1 MYSGTR
7 GLGFPQNIMTTDEWY
22 DMSQGPGDLDL
33 ISVAYL
39 SPDAGYPPERYTLF
53 DQELEQHQTL
63 NGLAAG
69 AQERFTKAFG
79 PKMRFLRAG
88 HQGNR
93 PAGGMRPR
101 TAPRIQAPISQGRV
115 SPLFFGSAV
124 THPYRRY
131 NISK

>member
-69 AQERFTKAFG
+69 AQERFIRAMG
-79 PKMRFLRAG
+79 PKIRFFQPG
-88 HQGNR
+88 YQGNR
-93 PAGGMRPR
+93 PAKGVRPR
-101 TAPRIQAPISQGRV
+101 SAPKPRTPISRLL
-115 SPLFFGSAV
+115 SPFFGGIMR
-124 THPYRRY
+124 HPHNRY